1 MSKDKKTDEMY
12 DVELEQKIKQ
22 EFKDAEQDYNG
33 IDKFMKNIEKN
44 ADSLIA
50 LGKEAWL
57 KKRKSQH
64 KTKMTD
70 DQQDGTLTEIEMD
83 KELPD
88 DQ

>member
-1 MSKDKKTDEMY
+1 MKMSDE
-12 DVELEQKIKQ
+12 ELEQKIKQ
-22 EFKDAEQDYNG
+22 ELKDAEKDYDG
-33 IDKFMKNIEKN
+33 LEKFMLSIEKN

-70 DQQDGTLTEIEMD
+70 EQQDGTLTEIEMD